1 MQILWSV
8 LAVATFGLLVA
19 VAAALTYC
27 RRRRKAMKS
36 ESRMRSQQQQPPI
49 IKQYNV
55 PEEAKKDGQAPPPPP
70 LFLLHFPEGNKAF
83 EAANAALREFLA
95 CVKESV
101 SGGSLVYDM
110 SDPDN
115 DEKISEDP
123 EGWVLDA
130 LSHPKVQVSCANL

>member
-1 MQILWSV
+1 
-8 LAVATFGLLVA
+8 
-19 VAAALTYC
+19 
-27 RRRRKAMKS
+27 MKS
-36 ESRMRSQQQQPPI
+36 ESRMQQRRSQQQQPPI

-55 PEEAKKDGQAPPPPP
+55 PPEEAKKDGLAPPPP

-101 SGGSLVYDM
+101 SGGPGGSLVYDM